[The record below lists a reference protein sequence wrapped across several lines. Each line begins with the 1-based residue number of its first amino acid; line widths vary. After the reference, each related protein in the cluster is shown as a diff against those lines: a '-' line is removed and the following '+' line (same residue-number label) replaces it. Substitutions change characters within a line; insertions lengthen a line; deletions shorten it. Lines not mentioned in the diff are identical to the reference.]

1 MIHRRLRL
9 LGLALAVAA
18 SWAIA
23 PVTATADDHR
33 GDRYEH
39 RGHDRGNARDRDRH
53 DRDRK
58 DRWDR
63 RSDHDRK
70 HRYDRRSN
78 RDRFERRGP
87 PRAFAH
93 NDRHRRTPPRAFA
106 YNDRHRWA
114 PPRYAKPLPHRFY
127 PHARARGSWPF
138 YCREHHH
145 GFHDRRRF
153 DEHLVH
159 FHHLP
164 YWQLPRLVAHVGF
177 GWTFGY

>member
-1 MIHRRLRL
+1 MIRHRRLRL

-18 SWAIA
+18 SGAIA
-23 PVTATADDHR
+23 PATAHAEERR
-33 GDRYEH
+33 GSHYE
-39 RGHDRGNARDRDRH
+39 RRDHDRDHDRDRDRH
-53 DRDRK
+53 ERG

-63 RSDHDRK
+63 ERDHRRD
-70 HRYDRRSN
+70 DRRSD

-87 PRAFAH
+87 PRAFAY
-93 NDRHRRTPPRAFA
+93 DGRYRYRP
-106 YNDRHRWA
+106 A
-114 PPRYAKPLPHRFY
+114 PPRYARPLPYRFY
-127 PHARARGSWPF
+127 PHARVAASWPF
-138 YCREHHH
+138 YCSEHHH
-145 GFHDRRRF
+145 GFHDRRGF